1 MRVIPVGYTRRPV
14 FRAETAMRPL
24 LLPLSLVLALAACRQ
39 APDADVPA
47 ATTAATATP
56 TTAGAAPEPGT
67 ADDNLNAV
75 LWVQRSVEYRASAL
89 SLFRAAADHLDA
101 ALAER
106 NWDALVPDERDNAQG
121 WADLPPAVIMDIDE
135 TVLDNS
141 PYQARLVRGGKEY
154 DEVTWAGWV
163 AEKRAEPV
171 PGVVDFARAATEKGV
186 TVLYL
191 SNRAQHLNE
200 ATLANLRAVGMPVKD
215 DSVFLG
221 LGTHVE
227 GCEQHGSEKLCR
239 RRLAGREYRVIMQ
252 FGDQLGDFV
261 QVVANTPEARDGL
274 LEEYGDWFGERWW
287 MLPNPTYGSW
297 EPAVFNNAW
306 EQPREQR
313 RALKREALNTA
324 Q

>member
-1 MRVIPVGYTRRPV
+1 
-14 FRAETAMRPL
+14 MRPL
-24 LLPLSLVLALAACRQ
+24 LLTLSLLAVGLTACRPAPETTTAQVPQ
-39 APDADVPA
+39 ATPTQQTTRPA
-47 ATTAATATP
+47 ATD
-56 TTAGAAPEPGT
+56 

-75 LWVQRSVEYRASAL
+75 LWVQRSVEYRATAL

-101 ALAER
+101 AIAEK
-106 NWDALVPDERDNAQG
+106 NWDALVPDERDNPDA
-121 WADLPPAVIMDIDE
+121 WAELPPAVIMDIDE

-141 PYQARLVRGGKEY
+141 PYQARLVRDGAEY
-154 DEVTWAGWV
+154 DEATWAAWV
-163 AEKRAEPV
+163 AEKKAEPV
-171 PGVVDFARAATEKGV
+171 PGVVDFARAASDKGV
-186 TVLYL
+186 TILYL

-200 ATLANLRAVGMPVKD
+200 APLANLRAVGLPVKD

-221 LGTHVE
+221 LGTHVD

-239 RRLAGREYRVIMQ
+239 RRLAGRDYRVIMQ

-261 QVVANTPEARDGL
+261 QVIANTDEARNGL

-287 MLPNPTYGSW
+287 MLPNPTYGGW
-297 EPAVFNNAW
+297 EPALFNNAW

-313 RALKREALNTA
+313 RVLKREALRLA